1 MPLPTDEMQSDPEPV
16 VSITAMSSSITE
28 GADARF
34 TLTAIPAPSA
44 ALTVNVNVATVGDF
58 GVTRGTQTAT
68 IPVTGTIV
76 LGLGTTDDS
85 VDESNG
91 SITVTLNTGN
101 GYTPS
106 TTSRTATIA
115 VNDNDDPPQP
125 QPTQT
130 ATATP
135 QPTQPSTPS
144 NGNEPVVSVV
154 PLSSTG
160 NTGDVEFT
168 ASLSPA
174 PTQPDIFY
182 FDWTADGCKHKTGN
196 EDQLTEVSGQQES
209 VTIETTGSGLI
220 GFSGFISEDGSC
232 SVTVTLHPRSGYTID
247 PPRNTATID
256 VSQTPVVSISASQ
269 NNITAGS
276 TAVFTLTANPA
287 PTAPLTV
294 YVDIDGDREFGIT
307 PYGSRTVEIPVS
319 GTYDLSITTTDDSKD
334 DDDGSITVKV
344 EDNGNG
350 YTRSPDNHMATI
362 SVAANDNPE

>member
-34 TLTAIPAPSA
+34 TLTANPAPSA
-44 ALTVNVNVATVGDF
+44 ALTVNVNVVTVGDF

-125 QPTQT
+125 QPQPTQT

-144 NGNEPVVSVV
+144 NGNKHVASVEIARKNGKFLGFMIK
-154 PLSSTG
+154 LSPPEGSPIAKEDPQDIDFVKIVFSWTCSSCG
-160 NTGDVEFT
+160 RGDGKDDIELAMLNRDSLVTIYKGFFQYTTGD
-168 ASLSPA
+168 L
-174 PTQPDIFY
+174 
-182 FDWTADGCKHKTGN
+182 
-196 EDQLTEVSGQQES
+196 EVMLQES
-209 VTIETTGSGLI
+209 KEEPKEYSLGQ
-220 GFSGFISEDGSC
+220 E
-232 SVTVTLHPRSGYTID
+232 R
-247 PPRNTATID
+247 TAT
-256 VSQTPVVSISASQ
+256 
-269 NNITAGS
+269 
-276 TAVFTLTANPA
+276 A
-287 PTAPLTV
+287 PQP
-294 YVDIDGDREFGIT
+294 
-307 PYGSRTVEIPVS
+307 
-319 GTYDLSITTTDDSKD
+319 
-334 DDDGSITVKV
+334 
-344 EDNGNG
+344 
-350 YTRSPDNHMATI
+350 
-362 SVAANDNPE
+362 